1 MGLLTE
7 EEADR
12 VALEAAEVSGA
23 ERVVQL
29 FELIP
34 APAI

>member
-1 MGLLTE
+1 
-7 EEADR
+7 
-12 VALEAAEVSGA
+12 VSLEAAEVGSA